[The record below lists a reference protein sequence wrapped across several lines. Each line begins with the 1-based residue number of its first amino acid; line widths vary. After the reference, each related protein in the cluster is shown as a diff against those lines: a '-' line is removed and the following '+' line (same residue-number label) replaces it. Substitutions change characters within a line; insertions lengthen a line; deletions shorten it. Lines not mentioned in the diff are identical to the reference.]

1 MKIIAFIGY
10 LGWAVLVLL
19 VGGFIVEERRLMEKR
34 IAEMERDKWLQERR
48 ERARLIGDEMNEK
61 MNDRRFNQ

>member
-1 MKIIAFIGY
+1 MKILAFIGY

-34 IAEMERDKWLQERR
+34 IVEMERDKWLQERR
-48 ERARLIGDEMNEK
+48 ERARRIGDEMNEK
-61 MNDRRFNQ
+61 MNDRRFQ

>member
-1 MKIIAFIGY
+1 MKIISIIGY

-48 ERARLIGDEMNEK
+48 ERSIRIGDEMNEK
-61 MNDRRFNQ
+61 MNDRRFQ

>member
-1 MKIIAFIGY
+1 MRIFAFIGY

-48 ERARLIGDEMNEK
+48 ERSIRIGDEMNEK
-61 MNDRRFNQ
+61 MNDRRFQ

>member
-1 MKIIAFIGY
+1 MKILAFIGY

-48 ERARLIGDEMNEK
+48 ERSIRIGDEMNEK
-61 MNDRRFNQ
+61 MNDRRFQ

>member
-1 MKIIAFIGY
+1 MKILAFIGY

-19 VGGFIVEERRLMEKR
+19 VGGFIMEERRLMQKR